1 MAHSNGHDTLA
12 QVVPLASLQGA
23 VNDMTDRSGS
33 LPSEGMRP
41 AGPSIVLG
49 VRDGNLWLADDVGQP
64 FLVPLTHPGLR
75 ARTKTARN
83 DLTGAVATAEKGGPA
98 QLRTHSLSSSACT
111 PQAA

>member
-1 MAHSNGHDTLA
+1 V

-23 VNDMTDRSGS
+23 VNDTTDRSGS

-41 AGPSIVLG
+41 AGPSVVLG

-83 DLTGAVATAEKGGPA
+83 DLAGAVATAEKGGPA
-98 QLRTHSLSSSACT
+98 AAHSFSVRLCVRA
-111 PQAA
+111 